1 MFDIGWSELVVI
13 GVVALVVIGPK
24 ELPGML
30 RTVGGAIAKIRRMAG
45 EFQSQFQEA
54 MREAELDEARK
65 SVDGLNQAASFNPL
79 QTIRDE
85 IQKAV
90 ETPVDKPSAAST
102 AKLDIP
108 DPPPVP
114 DLTPEQISA
123 AFEPTPTPAVGP
135 PAVAP
140 AATET
145 AAAPDAGSAV
155 PSPPTVPEPA
165 APATAPPVDPGPR
178 ILNPGEPPPM
188 PKPARRAPDPESAAG

>member
-90 ETPVDKPSAAST
+90 ETPVDKPSAAAT

-123 AFEPTPTPAVGP
+123 AFEPA
-135 PAVAP
+135 
-140 AATET
+140 
-145 AAAPDAGSAV
+145 
-155 PSPPTVPEPA
+155 PA
-165 APATAPPVDPGPR
+165 APAAEAAPAAAEPAAAADAGAAQPSPPASSEPTVQAAAPPVDPGPR

>member
-54 MREAELDEARK
+54 MREAEIDEARK
-65 SVDGLNQAASFNPL
+65 SVEGLNQAASFNPI

-90 ETPVDKPSAAST
+90 ETPAGTVAN

-108 DPPPVP
+108 EPPPVP

-123 AFEPTPTPAVGP
+123 AFEPSQPV
-135 PAVAP
+135 P
-140 AATET
+140 AAET
-145 AAAPDAGSAV
+145 AAPPPAGPPSAEAV
-155 PSPPTVPEPA
+155 AEAVA
-165 APATAPPVDPGPR
+165 APVETGPR
-178 ILNPGEPPPM
+178 IMNPGEPPPM
-188 PKPARRAPDPESAAG
+188 PKPTRRPVDPESAAG

>member
-65 SVDGLNQAASFNPL
+65 SVDGMNQAASFNPL

-90 ETPVDKPSAAST
+90 ETPASKPSDAAT
-102 AKLDIP
+102 AHLGLP
-108 DPPPVP
+108 EPPPVP
-114 DLTPEQISA
+114 DLTPEQMSA
-123 AFEPTPTPAVGP
+123 AFEPTPP
-135 PAVAP
+135 PAELAPP
-140 AATET
+140 AAEGSATVPSTADAATPPAAAAPET
-145 AAAPDAGSAV
+145 AAAAI
-155 PSPPTVPEPA
+155 
-165 APATAPPVDPGPR
+165 DPGPR

-188 PKPARRAPDPESAAG
+188 PKPVRSPADPESAAG